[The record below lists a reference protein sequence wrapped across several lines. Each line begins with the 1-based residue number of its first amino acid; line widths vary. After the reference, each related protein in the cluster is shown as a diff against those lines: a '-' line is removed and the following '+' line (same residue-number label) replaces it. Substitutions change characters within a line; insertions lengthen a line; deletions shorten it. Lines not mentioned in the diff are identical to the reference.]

1 MRGQGR
7 GGRGSVEASGK
18 RHVAGPREGETRE
31 EEVGNL
37 DPGMND
43 PLPLGAR
50 GVPLSRRPSPPSAT
64 LARASSTL
72 YSSRRGDDS
81 AGIRSPL
88 YPPPSSPPPPPVTPL
103 FTPSLLGAHHP
114 LLPSVPRPLTIVI
127 PLPSYSSFPRSSA
140 LSLSDSRRRSLSHS
154 RFHSRR
160 TLALHANLS
169 RGG

>member
-1 MRGQGR
+1 MAEKAKEMRGQGR

-50 GVPLSRRPSPPSAT
+50 GVPLSRRPSPPSAS

-88 YPPPSSPPPPPVTPL
+88 YPPPVTPL
-103 FTPSLLGAHHP
+103 FTPSLLGP
-114 LLPSVPRPLTIVI
+114 PPTPTSVPRPLTIVI

>member
-1 MRGQGR
+1 MAEKAKEMRGQGR

-88 YPPPSSPPPPPVTPL
+88 YPPPSLPFSLPL
-103 FTPSLLGAHHP
+103 CWAHHP
-114 LLPSVPRPLTIVI
+114 LLPP
-127 PLPSYSSFPRSSA
+127 F
-140 LSLSDSRRRSLSHS
+140 
-154 RFHSRR
+154 
-160 TLALHANLS
+160 LAL
-169 RGG
+169 

>member
-88 YPPPSSPPPPPVTPL
+88 YPPPRYTPFHSLFAGLTTHSYLRSSP
-103 FTPSLLGAHHP
+103 FDHRHP
-114 LLPSVPRPLTIVI
+114 LA
-127 PLPSYSSFPRSSA
+127 LPSYSSFPRSSA